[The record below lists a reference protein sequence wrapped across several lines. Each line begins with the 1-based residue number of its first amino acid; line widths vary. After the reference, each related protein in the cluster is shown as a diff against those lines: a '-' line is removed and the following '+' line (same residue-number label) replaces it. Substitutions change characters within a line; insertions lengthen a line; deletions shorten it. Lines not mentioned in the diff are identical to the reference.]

1 MNIRH
6 YAAKIVQ
13 RARYH
18 LYRARGYDVQPS
30 CELER
35 NLNLDRVFPAGIHIG
50 SHTIVA
56 SRATILSHKLIP
68 LKSQRRFVGAN
79 VHTYIGSFCVIGV
92 GATIMG
98 GVRIGDDV
106 VVGAGA
112 VVTRDV
118 PSNSIV
124 AGNPARVIR
133 SGITMEGLRL

>member
-1 MNIRH
+1 MNLRLPISRF
-6 YAAKIVQ
+6 VQ
-13 RARYH
+13 RLRFH
-18 LYRARGYDVQPS
+18 FYRARGYDIQPT

-35 NLNLDRVFPAGIHIG
+35 NLNLDRLFPGGIHIG
-50 SHTIVA
+50 AHTIVA

-68 LKSQRRFVGAN
+68 LKSQSRFVGEN

-124 AGNPARVIR
+124 AGNPARIIR